1 MSVTPY
7 IKAPTMADIK
17 HLQDLVAQIPQ
28 VEFPCEHHHSEGV
41 YVREFQMPAGHV
53 VVGKEHQTRHLNTLV
68 KGKCT
73 VWTVQGRLDLDASNG
88 PKTFESM
95 AGVKKVVL
103 AHTDIVWFTIHA
115 TDETD
120 QDKLEGII
128 IRPEEQALLFPELEF
143 DYLGSEQLCL
153 GEW

>member
-1 MSVTPY
+1 MAE
-7 IKAPTMADIK
+7 IKQ
-17 HLQDLVAQIPQ
+17 LQDLVAAIPQ
-28 VEFPCEHHHSEGV
+28 VTYNCEHHHSDGV
-41 YVREFQMPAGHV
+41 YVREFHMPADHI
-53 VVGKEHQTRHLNTLV
+53 VVGKEHRTRHLNTLV
-68 KGKCT
+68 KVRCT
-73 VWTVQGRLDLDASNG
+73 VWTVHGRYDLDATNG

-95 AGVKKVVL
+95 AGVKKFVL

-115 TDETD
+115 TNEID
-120 QDKLEGII
+120 QDRLEFEI